1 MTAFFNTKH
10 YKIFDFANI
19 FTPITNG
26 IKTNI
31 ERLADE
37 SGVNIEYVRKVGA
50 FRKEDKIEAIIA
62 ERGTA
67 SGLVH
72 IFSQQEIFNTYA
84 PWHDKQT
91 ERCYFKPDTTKRL
104 VYYVYFIDE
113 LLGLCYMKIPTVAP
127 FALSFYFNG
136 HSLLET
142 KLKKAGIGFAKQ
154 DNAFTCISDF
164 EQAQKLSDN
173 IKVEDIHQALDIF
186 AKRYCPLPEDW
197 NITYQWSLSEV
208 E

>member
-1 MTAFFNTKH
+1 MLTTDVYKAHITGTIGCYDRIIVRGTPGSLGYAEGMTAFFNTKH
-10 YKIFDFANI
+10 YKIFDFAHI
-19 FTPITNG
+19 FTPITKG
-26 IKTNI
+26 IKANI

-127 FALSFYFNG
+127 FALSFYF
-136 HSLLET
+136 
-142 KLKKAGIGFAKQ
+142 
-154 DNAFTCISDF
+154 
-164 EQAQKLSDN
+164 
-173 IKVEDIHQALDIF
+173 
-186 AKRYCPLPEDW
+186 P
-197 NITYQWSLSEV
+197 
-208 E
+208 